1 MHTKLTLGE
10 RLKDLRIE
18 RGYTLEELA
27 AQTGLSKAALGKYE
41 TNESGDIS
49 LFAITKLAG
58 FYDVTTD
65 YLLGLVEN
73 KNRSDAVL
81 ADLHLSDEA
90 IEMLKSGRINKR
102 LFCELITHPEFPRL
116 MADME
121 IYVDGMV
128 SMQIRNLNALLESV
142 RTSIVEKY
150 DPKEDNTLRNIEGG
164 AINEDE
170 YFARVV
176 SNDVERILIDFKQQH
191 FKDTSSASAG
201 SPVAAFK
208 ESLEEISQVKGG
220 KVEKLMMLFCKQN
233 QINYSKLTDNE
244 STGWWKSARNRTC
257 SKVGPAREEN
267 AQRNR
272 TAAAA
277 GFCIPLLSRGQ
288 KGWQTGAVCTIC
300 QLLFYCFHCRDGST
314 EPACAVLSF
323 ARNNS
328 RKRLFGPDVGASACL
343 YLPALAGMV

>member
-18 RGYTLEELA
+18 RGCTLEELA

-41 TNESGDIS
+41 TNESGDVS
-49 LFAITKLAG
+49 LFAITTLAG

-73 KNRSDAVL
+73 KNRPDAAL

-90 IEMLKSGRINKR
+90 IEMLKSGKLNNR

-142 RTSIVEKY
+142 RTSIIEKY
-150 DPKEDNTLRNIEGG
+150 DPKEDNALRTLKAAQID
-164 AINEDE
+164 EDE

-176 SNDVERILIDFKQQH
+176 SNNVERILIDLKQH
-191 FKDTSSASAG
+191 HSKDTSSASAD
-201 SPVAAFK
+201 SPVVAFK

-244 STGWWKSARNRTC
+244 KRWLVEICKKSNLLKGGSSQRGKRSRT
-257 SKVGPAREEN
+257 
-267 AQRNR
+267 
-272 TAAAA
+272 
-277 GFCIPLLSRGQ
+277 
-288 KGWQTGAVCTIC
+288 
-300 QLLFYCFHCRDGST
+300 
-314 EPACAVLSF
+314 
-323 ARNNS
+323 
-328 RKRLFGPDVGASACL
+328 
-343 YLPALAGMV
+343 

>member
-49 LFAITKLAG
+49 LFAIIKLAG

-73 KNRSDAVL
+73 KNRSDAAL
-81 ADLHLSDEA
+81 AELHLCDEA
-90 IEMLKSGRINKR
+90 VAILKSGRINNR
-102 LFCELITHPEFPRL
+102 LFCELVTHPEFPRL

-150 DPKEDNTLRNIEGG
+150 DPKEDNTLRT
-164 AINEDE
+164 
-170 YFARVV
+170 
-176 SNDVERILIDFKQQH
+176 LK
-191 FKDTSSASAG
+191 
-201 SPVAAFK
+201 
-208 ESLEEISQVKGG
+208 
-220 KVEKLMMLFCKQN
+220 
-233 QINYSKLTDNE
+233 
-244 STGWWKSARNRTC
+244 
-257 SKVGPAREEN
+257 
-267 AQRNR
+267 
-272 TAAAA
+272 
-277 GFCIPLLSRGQ
+277 
-288 KGWQTGAVCTIC
+288 
-300 QLLFYCFHCRDGST
+300 
-314 EPACAVLSF
+314 AVLAFS
-323 ARNNS
+323 
-328 RKRLFGPDVGASACL
+328 
-343 YLPALAGMV
+343 

>member
-18 RGYTLEELA
+18 RGCTLEELA

-41 TNESGDIS
+41 TNESGDVS
-49 LFAITKLAG
+49 LFAITTLAN
-58 FYDVTTD
+58 FYGVTSD

-73 KNRSDAVL
+73 KNRPDAAL

-90 IEMLKSGRINKR
+90 VDILKSGELNNR

-142 RTSIVEKY
+142 RTSIMEKY
-150 DPKEDNTLRNIEGG
+150 DPKEDNTLRTLK
-164 AINEDE
+164 AAQINEDE

-176 SNDVERILIDFKQQH
+176 SNDVERILTNLKQQH
-191 FKDTSSASAG
+191 SKDTSSASAD

-208 ESLEEISQVKGG
+208 ESLEEISQVKGS
-220 KVEKLMMLFCKQN
+220 KIEKLMMLFCRQN

-244 STGWWKSARNRTC
+244 KHWLVEICKKSN
-257 SKVGPAREEN
+257 
-267 AQRNR
+267 
-272 TAAAA
+272 
-277 GFCIPLLSRGQ
+277 LL
-288 KGWQTGAVCTIC
+288 KG
-300 QLLFYCFHCRDGST
+300 
-314 EPACAVLSF
+314 
-323 ARNNS
+323 
-328 RKRLFGPDVGASACL
+328 GASQR
-343 YLPALAGMV
+343 GKRSRT

>member
-128 SMQIRNLNALLESV
+128 SMQIRNLNDLLESV
-142 RTSIVEKY
+142 RISIIERY
-150 DPKEDNTLRNIEGG
+150 TPKEDNTLLTLKAAQID
-164 AINEDE
+164 EDE

-176 SNDVERILIDFKQQH
+176 DDDVESILRDLKQRH
-191 FKDTSSASAG
+191 SGDKSSAPA
-201 SPVAAFK
+201 
-208 ESLEEISQVKGG
+208 ESSLAEFREYIEEILQIQGSKA
-220 KVEKLMMLFCKQN
+220 EKLMMLFCKQN

-244 STGWWKSARNRTC
+244 KHWLVEICKKSN
-257 SKVGPAREEN
+257 
-267 AQRNR
+267 
-272 TAAAA
+272 
-277 GFCIPLLSRGQ
+277 LL
-288 KGWQTGAVCTIC
+288 KG
-300 QLLFYCFHCRDGST
+300 
-314 EPACAVLSF
+314 
-323 ARNNS
+323 
-328 RKRLFGPDVGASACL
+328 GASQR
-343 YLPALAGMV
+343 GKRSKK

>member
-49 LFAITKLAG
+49 LFAVTKLAG

-73 KNRSDAVL
+73 KNRSDAAF

-90 IEMLKSGRINKR
+90 VDILKSRKLNNR
-102 LFCELITHPEFPRL
+102 LLCELITHPEFPRL
-116 MADME
+116 IADME

-150 DPKEDNTLRNIEGG
+150 DPKEDNALRTLKAAQID
-164 AINEDE
+164 EDE
-170 YFARVV
+170 YFARVM
-176 SNDVERILIDFKQQH
+176 SNDVERILIDLKQQH
-191 FKDTSSASAG
+191 FKDTSSASAD

-208 ESLEEISQVKGG
+208 ESLGEILQVKGS
-220 KVEKLMMLFCKQN
+220 KVEKLMMLFCRQN

-244 STGWWKSARNRTC
+244 KHWLVEICKKSN
-257 SKVGPAREEN
+257 
-267 AQRNR
+267 
-272 TAAAA
+272 
-277 GFCIPLLSRGQ
+277 LL
-288 KGWQTGAVCTIC
+288 KG
-300 QLLFYCFHCRDGST
+300 
-314 EPACAVLSF
+314 
-323 ARNNS
+323 
-328 RKRLFGPDVGASACL
+328 GASQR
-343 YLPALAGMV
+343 GKRSRT

>member
-18 RGYTLEELA
+18 RGCTLEELA

-41 TNESGDIS
+41 TNESGDVS
-49 LFAITKLAG
+49 LFAITTLAG

-73 KNRSDAVL
+73 KNRPDAAL

-90 IEMLKSGRINKR
+90 VDVLKSGKLNNR
-102 LFCELITHPEFPRL
+102 LFCELVTHP
-116 MADME
+116 D
-121 IYVDGMV
+121 
-128 SMQIRNLNALLESV
+128 
-142 RTSIVEKY
+142 SIIEKY
-150 DPKEDNTLRNIEGG
+150 DPKEDNTLRTLKAAQID
-164 AINEDE
+164 EDE

-176 SNDVERILIDFKQQH
+176 SNNVEQILIDLKQQH
-191 FKDTSSASAG
+191 SKDTSSASAD

-244 STGWWKSARNRTC
+244 KHWLVEICKKSNLLKGGSSQRGKRSRT
-257 SKVGPAREEN
+257 
-267 AQRNR
+267 
-272 TAAAA
+272 
-277 GFCIPLLSRGQ
+277 
-288 KGWQTGAVCTIC
+288 
-300 QLLFYCFHCRDGST
+300 
-314 EPACAVLSF
+314 
-323 ARNNS
+323 
-328 RKRLFGPDVGASACL
+328 
-343 YLPALAGMV
+343 

>member
-18 RGYTLEELA
+18 RGCTLEELA

-41 TNESGDIS
+41 TNESGDVS
-49 LFAITKLAG
+49 LFAITTLAN
-58 FYDVTTD
+58 FYDVTSD

-73 KNRSDAVL
+73 KNRSDAAI

-90 IEMLKSGRINKR
+90 VDVLKSGKINHR
-102 LFCELITHPEFPRL
+102 LFGELITHPEFPRL

-150 DPKEDNTLRNIEGG
+150 DPKEDNTLLTLK
-164 AINEDE
+164 AAQINEDE

-176 SNDVERILIDFKQQH
+176 NDDMESILRDLKQRH
-191 FKDTSSASAG
+191 SGDKSSAPAESPLAG
-201 SPVAAFK
+201 FRGYI
-208 ESLEEISQVKGG
+208 EEIAQIQGSKA
-220 KVEKLMMLFCKQN
+220 EKLMMLFCKQN

-244 STGWWKSARNRTC
+244 KHWLVEICKKSN
-257 SKVGPAREEN
+257 
-267 AQRNR
+267 
-272 TAAAA
+272 
-277 GFCIPLLSRGQ
+277 LL
-288 KGWQTGAVCTIC
+288 KG
-300 QLLFYCFHCRDGST
+300 
-314 EPACAVLSF
+314 
-323 ARNNS
+323 
-328 RKRLFGPDVGASACL
+328 GASQR
-343 YLPALAGMV
+343 GKRTKK

>member
-18 RGYTLEELA
+18 RGCTLEELA
-27 AQTGLSKAALGKYE
+27 AQTGLSKAALGTYE
-41 TNESGDIS
+41 TNESGDVS
-49 LFAITKLAG
+49 LFAITTLAG

-73 KNRSDAVL
+73 KNRPDVAL

-90 IEMLKSGRINKR
+90 VNVLKSGKLNNR
-102 LFCELITHPEFPRL
+102 LFCELVTHPEFPRL

-150 DPKEDNTLRNIEGG
+150 DPKEDNTLRTLKAAQID
-164 AINEDE
+164 EDE

-176 SNDVERILIDFKQQH
+176 SNNVEQILIDLKQQH
-191 FKDTSSASAG
+191 SKDTSSASAD

-208 ESLEEISQVKGG
+208 ESLEEISQVKGS

-244 STGWWKSARNRTC
+244 KHWL
-257 SKVGPAREEN
+257 VEN
-267 AQRNR
+267 CPHTRIDR
-272 TAAAA
+272 
-277 GFCIPLLSRGQ
+277 Q
-288 KGWQTGAVCTIC
+288 KKE
-300 QLLFYCFHCRDGST
+300 S
-314 EPACAVLSF
+314 
-323 ARNNS
+323 
-328 RKRLFGPDVGASACL
+328 
-343 YLPALAGMV
+343 

>member
-10 RLKDLRIE
+10 RLKDLRVE
-18 RGYTLEELA
+18 RDYTLEELA

-73 KNRSDAVL
+73 KNRPDAAL
-81 ADLHLSDEA
+81 ADLHLSDKA
-90 IEMLKSGRINKR
+90 IEMLKSGRINNR

-142 RTSIVEKY
+142 RASIIERY
-150 DPKEDNTLRNIEGG
+150 APKGDNTLLTLKAAQID
-164 AINEDE
+164 EDE

-176 SNDVERILIDFKQQH
+176 DNDVESILRDLKQRH
-191 FKDTSSASAG
+191 SGDKSSAPAESPLAG
-201 SPVAAFK
+201 FRGYI
-208 ESLEEISQVKGG
+208 EEISQIQGS

-244 STGWWKSARNRTC
+244 THWLVEICKKSN
-257 SKVGPAREEN
+257 
-267 AQRNR
+267 
-272 TAAAA
+272 
-277 GFCIPLLSRGQ
+277 LL
-288 KGWQTGAVCTIC
+288 KG
-300 QLLFYCFHCRDGST
+300 
-314 EPACAVLSF
+314 
-323 ARNNS
+323 
-328 RKRLFGPDVGASACL
+328 GASQR
-343 YLPALAGMV
+343 GKRSKK

>member
-73 KNRSDAVL
+73 KNRSDAAF

-90 IEMLKSGRINKR
+90 VDILKSRKLNNR
-102 LFCELITHPEFPRL
+102 LLCELITHPEFPRL
-116 MADME
+116 IADME

-150 DPKEDNTLRNIEGG
+150 DPKENNTLRILK
-164 AINEDE
+164 AAQIDEDE

-176 SNDVERILIDFKQQH
+176 SNDVERILTGLKQQH
-191 FKDTSSASAG
+191 SKDTSSAPAD
-201 SPVAAFK
+201 SPAAAFK
-208 ESLEEISQVKGG
+208 ESLGEILQVKGS
-220 KVEKLMMLFCKQN
+220 KVEKLMMLFCRQN

-244 STGWWKSARNRTC
+244 KHWLVEICKKSN
-257 SKVGPAREEN
+257 
-267 AQRNR
+267 
-272 TAAAA
+272 
-277 GFCIPLLSRGQ
+277 LL
-288 KGWQTGAVCTIC
+288 KG
-300 QLLFYCFHCRDGST
+300 
-314 EPACAVLSF
+314 
-323 ARNNS
+323 
-328 RKRLFGPDVGASACL
+328 GASQR
-343 YLPALAGMV
+343 GKRSRT

>member
-18 RGYTLEELA
+18 RGCTLEELA

-41 TNESGDIS
+41 TSESGDIS

-73 KNRSDAVL
+73 KNRPDAVL

-90 IEMLKSGRINKR
+90 VDVLKSGKLNNR
-102 LFCELITHPEFPRL
+102 LFCELVTHPEFPRL

-128 SMQIRNLNALLESV
+128 SMLEPV

-150 DPKEDNTLRNIEGG
+150 DPKEDNTLRTLKAAQID
-164 AINEDE
+164 EDE

-176 SNDVERILIDFKQQH
+176 SNNVERILCDLKQQH
-191 FKDTSSASAG
+191 FKDTSSVLAD
-201 SPVAAFK
+201 SPVATFK

-244 STGWWKSARNRTC
+244 KHWLVEICKKSNLLKGGASQRGKC
-257 SKVGPAREEN
+257 SK
-267 AQRNR
+267 
-272 TAAAA
+272 
-277 GFCIPLLSRGQ
+277 
-288 KGWQTGAVCTIC
+288 K
-300 QLLFYCFHCRDGST
+300 
-314 EPACAVLSF
+314 
-323 ARNNS
+323 
-328 RKRLFGPDVGASACL
+328 
-343 YLPALAGMV
+343 

>member
-18 RGYTLEELA
+18 RGCTLEELA

-41 TNESGDIS
+41 TSESGDIS

-73 KNRSDAVL
+73 KNRPDAVL

-90 IEMLKSGRINKR
+90 VDVLKSGKLNNR
-102 LFCELITHPEFPRL
+102 LFCELVTHPKFPRL

-128 SMQIRNLNALLESV
+128 SMQIRNLNALLESI
-142 RTSIVEKY
+142 RTSIIEKY
-150 DPKEDNTLRNIEGG
+150 DPKEDNTLRTLKAAQI
-164 AINEDE
+164 DDDK
-170 YFARVV
+170 YFAQVITD
-176 SNDVERILIDFKQQH
+176 DVERILIDLKQQH
-191 FKDTSSASAG
+191 SKDTSSASVEA
-201 SPVAAFK
+201 PLAEFK
-208 ESLEEISQVKGG
+208 KSLEEISQVKGS

-244 STGWWKSARNRTC
+244 KHWLVEICKKSN
-257 SKVGPAREEN
+257 
-267 AQRNR
+267 
-272 TAAAA
+272 
-277 GFCIPLLSRGQ
+277 LL
-288 KGWQTGAVCTIC
+288 KG
-300 QLLFYCFHCRDGST
+300 
-314 EPACAVLSF
+314 
-323 ARNNS
+323 
-328 RKRLFGPDVGASACL
+328 GASQR
-343 YLPALAGMV
+343 GKRSKK